1 MDCKCT
7 DNLLNI
13 KARTCTPSLG
23 APLCPLPSL
32 EPSLGWGLGLMGDVL
47 TLATQLTDV
56 DADDLGAVE
65 GLLDVLLP

>member
-13 KARTCTPSLG
+13 KARTCASSLG
-23 APLCPLPSL
+23 VSLCPLPSL
-32 EPSLGWGLGLMGDVL
+32 GSSWGWGLGLMGYVL

>member
-23 APLCPLPSL
+23 APLCPPP
-32 EPSLGWGLGLMGDVL
+32 EPRVILGLGLGLMGDVL

-56 DADDLGAVE
+56 DANDLGAVE